1 MFLLQD
7 YKSLFEG
14 AGTNPG
20 EKTLEDK
27 FFEHEVN
34 INFYSLVLKFGSIG
48 QRQCCSKYCFLL
60 CSVMKGWQYFQT
72 AILRVRMGRKRGRQ
86 NFSKVCLLEPYFLD
100 TIIVAAIVFW
110 THSWSERQTYW

>member
-1 MFLLQD
+1 MVLLQD

-34 INFYSLVLKFGSIG
+34 IFISLVLKFGSIG
-48 QRQCCSKYCFLL
+48 
-60 CSVMKGWQYFQT
+60 
-72 AILRVRMGRKRGRQ
+72 
-86 NFSKVCLLEPYFLD
+86 
-100 TIIVAAIVFW
+100 
-110 THSWSERQTYW
+110 

>member
-1 MFLLQD
+1 MVYVLLQD

-34 INFYSLVLKFGSIG
+34 INFY
-48 QRQCCSKYCFLL
+48 
-60 CSVMKGWQYFQT
+60 
-72 AILRVRMGRKRGRQ
+72 
-86 NFSKVCLLEPYFLD
+86 FSC
-100 TIIVAAIVFW
+100 T
-110 THSWSERQTYW
+110 

>member
-1 MFLLQD
+1 MVLLQD

-34 INFYSLVLKFGSIG
+34 LNFYSLVLKFGSIAR
-48 QRQCCSKYCFLL
+48 RQC
-60 CSVMKGWQYFQT
+60 
-72 AILRVRMGRKRGRQ
+72 
-86 NFSKVCLLEPYFLD
+86 
-100 TIIVAAIVFW
+100 
-110 THSWSERQTYW
+110 

>member
-1 MFLLQD
+1 MVYGFVFLLLQD

-34 INFYSLVLKFGSIG
+34 INF
-48 QRQCCSKYCFLL
+48 CFS
-60 CSVMKGWQYFQT
+60 CT
-72 AILRVRMGRKRGRQ
+72 
-86 NFSKVCLLEPYFLD
+86 
-100 TIIVAAIVFW
+100 
-110 THSWSERQTYW
+110 

>member
-1 MFLLQD
+1 MVLLQD

-34 INFYSLVLKFGSIG
+34 INFYSLVLKFGLDLGVKTS
-48 QRQCCSKYCFLL
+48 QLTS
-60 CSVMKGWQYFQT
+60 
-72 AILRVRMGRKRGRQ
+72 Q
-86 NFSKVCLLEPYFLD
+86 NFE
-100 TIIVAAIVFW
+100 
-110 THSWSERQTYW
+110 